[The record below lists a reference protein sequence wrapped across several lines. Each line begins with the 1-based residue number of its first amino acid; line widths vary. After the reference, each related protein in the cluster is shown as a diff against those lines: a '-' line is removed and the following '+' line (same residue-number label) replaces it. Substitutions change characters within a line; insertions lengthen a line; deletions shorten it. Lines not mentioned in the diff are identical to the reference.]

1 MTANDDWRV
10 HVRLHGHGRG
20 LGRALSDRLDAA
32 DLEHELENAFEDK
45 VVVSVDG
52 AELFAYA
59 GTREQAEAVAKLIG
73 EVGAEHDPEVELAH
87 WHPTAEEWED
97 PDKPLPQTDADRLA
111 EHADLVERERAEA
124 AEHGYP
130 DFEVRVEC
138 GSRREAEELAGRLAG
153 AGLRSVR
160 RHKYLLLGAPDED
173 SAATLAEQVRG
184 LAPGGATVTVEASAA
199 AVSAAVG
206 PNPFAI
212 FGGLGG

>member
-10 HVRLHGHGRG
+10 HVRLRGHGGWTRS
-20 LGRALSDRLDAA
+20 LAERLDAA
-32 DLEHELENAFEDK
+32 DLEHDLENAFHDK

-52 AELFAYA
+52 ADLFAYA

-73 EVGAEHDPEVELAH
+73 EVAADHDPDVALKH

-124 AEHGYP
+124 AEQGYP
-130 DFEVRVEC
+130 DYEVRVEC
-138 GSRREAEELAGRLAG
+138 QSRLEAEELAHRLAG

-173 SAATLAEQVRG
+173 AAATLAEQVRG
-184 LAPGGATVTVEASAA
+184 LAPAGATVTVEASGA